1 MDDAREA
8 YGHRREVLQREPED
22 SAALARWRFAN
33 ILSCAFAES
42 VTLLGFAL
50 KVLGA
55 SWGIAGW
62 FFAGGLILLLLW
74 TPRLESANS

>member
-1 MDDAREA
+1 MRGKQLEMAA
-8 YGHRREVLQREPED
+8 EVLRREPED
-22 SAALARWRFAN
+22 RSALARWRFAN

-50 KVLGA
+50 KVLEA

-74 TPRLESANS
+74 APRLEASNL